1 MQKLRIV
8 LAVNAGDD
16 SRPRW
21 LMLHSSVF
29 TESTTPE
36 ILADTLESLRLR
48 IANAMEWGKED
59 ERFHD
64 GTG

>member
-8 LAVNAGDD
+8 LQVNAGDD
-16 SRPRW
+16 FRPRW

-29 TESTTPE
+29 TEDTTPE

-48 IANAMEWGKED
+48 ISSAMEWSND
-59 ERFHD
+59 EHK
-64 GTG
+64 